1 VVATQQQGKETD
13 VVAQFGYDSL
23 KTWRAY
29 TFAQDTVSRSGDRE
43 DNGRAG
49 VGGAY
54 RVNNKV
60 QIDAEA
66 SDGDLGPGGKLGT
79 SYLVSNHTTLYL
91 NYSLENEYADTGIF
105 QRQGTLVSGMKERLS
120 DSSSVYVEERYQD
133 IDSATGL
140 THAAGVTLTPDQRW
154 NFGINGEVGTLFDSQ
169 TDAQTKR
176 KAAGV
181 RVGYNHGQIQAS
193 SSVEF
198 RNDDMQQSFTTT
210 LAPAPTFSP
219 STTVTPTATFTDLRT
234 WLFRN
239 NFKYQLTPDWR
250 VVGKFD
256 HSMSNDSQGQFY
268 DGGYTEAVI
277 GYGYRPVQND
287 RLDVLAK

>member
-1 VVATQQQGKETD
+1 M
-13 VVAQFGYDSL
+13 S
-23 KTWRAY
+23 
-29 TFAQDTVSRSGDRE
+29 VS
-43 DNGRAG
+43 
-49 VGGAY
+49 GGSY

-66 SDGDLGPGGKLGT
+66 SEGDLGPGGKLGT
-79 SYLVSNHTTLYL
+79 NYLVSDHTTLYL

-154 NFGINGEVGTLFDSQ
+154 NFGLNGEVGTLFDSQ

-176 KAAGV
+176 KAAGFH
-181 RVGYNHGQIQAS
+181 VGYNHGQIQAS
-193 SSVEF
+193 SGVEF

-210 LAPAPTFSP
+210 
-219 STTVTPTATFTDLRT
+219 TTTTPTVLPHRFTPHTYGHGHIHGHIHGSEDLAV
-234 WLFRN
+234 
-239 NFKYQLTPDWR
+239 QE
-250 VVGKFD
+250 
-256 HSMSNDSQGQFY
+256 QFQVSAHARLAR
-268 DGGYTEAVI
+268 GRQV
-277 GYGYRPVQND
+277 RPLNEQ
-287 RLDVLAK
+287 